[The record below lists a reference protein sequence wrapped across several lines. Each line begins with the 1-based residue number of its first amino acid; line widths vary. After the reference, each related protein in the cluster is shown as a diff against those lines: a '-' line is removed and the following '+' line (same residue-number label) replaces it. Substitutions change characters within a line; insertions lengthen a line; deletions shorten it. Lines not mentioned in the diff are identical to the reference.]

1 MQDIGSLQLA
11 SIQEALSVDHF
22 SVTVQECV
30 KGSGSPSLLILVAK
44 CLSTVLS
51 QSGIV
56 HEGQNCPTRA
66 VERPW

>member
-30 KGSGSPSLLILVAK
+30 KGSGSPSLLVNQTFNGASK
-44 CLSTVLS
+44 YAS
-51 QSGIV
+51 
-56 HEGQNCPTRA
+56 
-66 VERPW
+66 